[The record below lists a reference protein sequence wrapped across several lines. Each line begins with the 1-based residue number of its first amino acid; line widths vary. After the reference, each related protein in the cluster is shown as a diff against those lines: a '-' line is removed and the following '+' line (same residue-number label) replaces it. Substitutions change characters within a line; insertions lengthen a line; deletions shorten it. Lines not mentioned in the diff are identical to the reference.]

1 MLWYTPSLR
10 TRVPS
15 LSKTVGCI
23 VLVLGVGRCAFRP
36 PRVVFVLGLVSLI
49 NSLTSGKKISRLLRK
64 GLSTPLFC
72 ACLPRRA
79 LALAAGAAAPRA
91 PEATGPPAHRRGPYA
106 RCTALLAWTTHRR
119 ALRRVGP
126 LFPPSIKASM
136 CLRHAALA
144 AFSQNRIR
152 GPQDWLGCKPGRYG
166 CSLACCPGRDGRN
179 RAPSLNAPHDSPAW
193 PTHGGR
199 PLVSAFASHNV
210 DDAECEVRDRRRR
223 RRGQDLPA
231 HLVHHQRLPRGA
243 LLA

>member
-1 MLWYTPSLR
+1 MAPRTHFGHHLPCTTPPLPYYHPRAPTPTSPVSDCAVPCHVMVQPEFLR

-49 NSLTSGKKISRLLRK
+49 NSLTSGKKFPRLLRK

-119 ALRRVGP
+119 ALRGP
-126 LFPPSIKASM
+126 RRSG
-136 CLRHAALA
+136 AA
-144 AFSQNRIR
+144 
-152 GPQDWLGCKPGRYG
+152 C
-166 CSLACCPGRDGRN
+166 
-179 RAPSLNAPHDSPAW
+179 
-193 PTHGGR
+193 
-199 PLVSAFASHNV
+199 
-210 DDAECEVRDRRRR
+210 
-223 RRGQDLPA
+223 
-231 HLVHHQRLPRGA
+231 
-243 LLA
+243 

>member
-1 MLWYTPSLR
+1 MRVRVRVRVGVRVRVEDLFEKGSVAMELPLPLLPLCPTALYHAMLWYTPSLR

-49 NSLTSGKKISRLLRK
+49 NSLTSGKKFSRLLRK

-119 ALRRVGP
+119 ALRGP
-126 LFPPSIKASM
+126 RRSG
-136 CLRHAALA
+136 AA
-144 AFSQNRIR
+144 
-152 GPQDWLGCKPGRYG
+152 C
-166 CSLACCPGRDGRN
+166 
-179 RAPSLNAPHDSPAW
+179 
-193 PTHGGR
+193 
-199 PLVSAFASHNV
+199 
-210 DDAECEVRDRRRR
+210 
-223 RRGQDLPA
+223 
-231 HLVHHQRLPRGA
+231 
-243 LLA
+243 